1 MGSKT
6 ISPRRTFSV
15 ILLLMGL
22 LCVLIVAA
30 GYQGLILISDHL
42 KTAAATAT
50 SDAESLKTVILW
62 LSGFISE
69 FKTIATPL
77 LAAFFFLWSLL
88 LWLRVRHPSAQRPS
102 ALSSAPPQGREDTAA
117 REQQDARLFLHLI
130 STLQKDGRLL
140 DFFSENLDAYDDAQI
155 GAAVRS
161 IHESCRNAVHT
172 YLTLK
177 PVLEQEEGAA
187 ITLQKGFDTSAIK
200 LVGNVVGEPPFTGT
214 VRHKGW
220 RTTKL
225 EIPTLSA
232 SQDASLIAPAE
243 VEI

>member
-6 ISPRRTFSV
+6 ISSRRAFSV

-30 GYQGLILISDHL
+30 GYQGLVLISNHL
-42 KTAAATAT
+42 KAAAMTT

-69 FKTIATPL
+69 FKTIVTPL
-77 LAAFFFLWSLL
+77 LAAVFFLWSLL
-88 LWLRVRHPSAQRPS
+88 LWLRVRHPSAQQPS
-102 ALSSAPPQGREDTAA
+102 ALSSDPPQRREDAAA

-130 STLQKDGRLL
+130 STLQKEGRLL

-161 IHESCRNAVHT
+161 IHESCRNSVHT

-177 PVLEQEEGAA
+177 PVLEQDEGAA

-220 RTTKL
+220 KTTRL

-232 SQDASLIAPAE
+232 SLDASLIAPAE

>member
-6 ISPRRTFSV
+6 ISSRRAFSV

-30 GYQGLILISDHL
+30 GYQGLVLISNHL
-42 KTAAATAT
+42 KAAAMTT

-69 FKTIATPL
+69 FKTIVTPL
-77 LAAFFFLWSLL
+77 LAAVFFLWSLL
-88 LWLRVRHPSAQRPS
+88 LWLRVRHPSTQQPS
-102 ALSSAPPQGREDTAA
+102 VLSSDPPKSREDTAA

-130 STLQKDGRLL
+130 STLQKEGRLL

-161 IHESCRNAVHT
+161 IHESCRNSVHA

-177 PVLEQEEGAA
+177 PVLEQDEGAA

-220 RTTKL
+220 KTTRL

-232 SQDASLIAPAE
+232 SLDASLIAPAE